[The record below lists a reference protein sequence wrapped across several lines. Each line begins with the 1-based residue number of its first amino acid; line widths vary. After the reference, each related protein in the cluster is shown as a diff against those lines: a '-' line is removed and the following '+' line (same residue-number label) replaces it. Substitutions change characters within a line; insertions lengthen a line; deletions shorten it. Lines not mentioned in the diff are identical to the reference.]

1 MPVRILREGIL
12 TSERVDQLSPEGE
25 VFYRRLLSVVDDFGR
40 YYANPKLLRSACF
53 PLKEK
58 LESEQVFK
66 WMNECVCAG
75 LIIVYQH
82 EDKDYLE
89 VERFCQQVRAKKS
102 KFPDPIAGAKKPLAV
117 AKQIQADDEQTTE
130 SAHLVGGVGVGEVG
144 DVIGDVIGDGDVGAN
159 EPNRAVQIAVF
170 LRRSGI
176 DGANASNPLLIEW
189 SENPKVTDDLLA
201 TAMAM
206 VKDRK
211 PTRPGPNYVAPIIKQ
226 LLSPQPARASPRSYH
241 DERAETIA
249 ALTGRS
255 KDHERSEHDD
265 RVIDV

>member
-58 LESEQVFK
+58 LESEQVLK
-66 WMNECVCAG
+66 WVDECVRAG

-82 EDKDYLE
+82 EGKDYLE
-89 VERFCQQVRAKKS
+89 VERFGQQVRAKKS
-102 KFPDPIAGAKKPLAV
+102 KFPEKIANAKNPLAD
-117 AKQIQADDEQTTE
+117 AKQITE
-130 SAHLVGGVGVGEVG
+130 PAHLVGDVGEVG
-144 DVIGDVIGDGDVGAN
+144 DGDVIEDEGGDGGAVGEI
-159 EPNRAVQIAVF
+159 EPTRAVEIAVF

-189 SENPKVTDDLLA
+189 ADNPKVTDDLLE
-201 TAMAM
+201 TAVGM
-206 VKDRK
+206 VRERK
-211 PTRPGPNYVAPIIKQ
+211 ATRPGPRYIAPIIAQ
-226 LLSPQPARASPRSYH
+226 LLNPQANAPPGKLSARDESRMAAAASIGLGAKKN
-241 DERAETIA
+241 DE
-249 ALTGRS
+249 LGY
-255 KDHERSEHDD
+255 
-265 RVIDV
+265 IDGDIREVP

>member
-66 WMNECVCAG
+66 WVNECACAG

-102 KFPDPIAGAKKPLAV
+102 KFPEPNADAKKPLAV
-117 AKQIQADDEQTTE
+117 AKQIPADGEQTPE
-130 SAHLVGGVGVGEVG
+130 SAHLVGDVGVGEVG
-144 DVIGDVIGDGDVGAN
+144 DVIEGGDGDVGAQ
-159 EPNRAVQIAVF
+159 EPSRAVQIAVI

-189 SENPKVTDDLLA
+189 AENPRVTNDLLA
-201 TAMAM
+201 TAMQM

-226 LLSPQPARASPRSYH
+226 LLNPQPARASPRSYH

-255 KDHERSEHDD
+255 KDHERPEHDD
-265 RVIDV
+265 RIIDV